1 MTNKNPTP
9 FTSADAVV
17 QELVLAEVEVIFG
30 IVSIHNMPIYD
41 AILREGSIEL
51 VTARGES
58 GAVNMADGY
67 ARSTGKLGVVL
78 TSTGTGAGNAAGSLI
93 ESWSAG
99 APLLHI
105 TGEVASNYL
114 GTGQGY
120 IHECKDQLKMMEG
133 ASKKAIHLKIPEQTS
148 PVVRNA
154 IYLAHKPPEG
164 PVTVEIPID
173 YQSTIVSNNMITDFV
188 STEDSVLFP
197 DIPKEVIEKIKS
209 SKRPIIWAGGGAIS
223 SNASTETKLL
233 AEKLG
238 AAVITSQSG
247 KGTIPEDHS
256 LCIGHFASYPEVKD
270 FLNNA
275 DLLISIGVRFRGNET
290 SNWNLEVPVEHI
302 AIDVDLNAIN
312 RNYTS
317 SNALVGEAKNI
328 IQQIL
333 NELPENLSG
342 DSDDFRQEVKKLREE
357 IRKKLRK
364 TLGPYETILD
374 DIRHLKSESSIVVR
388 DITVPANVWGSRLI
402 ETYKPRTSIHASGGG
417 IGQGLPT
424 AIGAQIGNKEEI
436 VILIAGDGG
445 FMVNVGEMAVAAQE
459 KLPLIIIL
467 FDDSGYGVIRNIQE
481 EAYGRTV
488 GVDLESPDF
497 ALLAQSMGFDVEKTK
512 SHQEFHQQFKNAV
525 NNRRPSMIVIDME
538 SVGPMAEPFKGPPGV
553 AKTFQPKKL

>member
-1 MTNKNPTP
+1 
-9 FTSADAVV
+9 
-17 QELVLAEVEVIFG
+17 
-30 IVSIHNMPIYD
+30 
-41 AILREGSIEL
+41 
-51 VTARGES
+51 
-58 GAVNMADGY
+58 
-67 ARSTGKLGVVL
+67 
-78 TSTGTGAGNAAGSLI
+78 
-93 ESWSAG
+93 
-99 APLLHI
+99 
-105 TGEVASNYL
+105 
-114 GTGQGY
+114 
-120 IHECKDQLKMMEG
+120 
-133 ASKKAIHLKIPEQTS
+133 
-148 PVVRNA
+148 
-154 IYLAHKPPEG
+154 
-164 PVTVEIPID
+164 
-173 YQSTIVSNNMITDFV
+173 
-188 STEDSVLFP
+188 
-197 DIPKEVIEKIKS
+197 
-209 SKRPIIWAGGGAIS
+209 
-223 SNASTETKLL
+223 
-233 AEKLG
+233 
-238 AAVITSQSG
+238 
-247 KGTIPEDHS
+247 
-256 LCIGHFASYPEVKD
+256 YPEVKD

-497 ALLAQSMGFDVEKTK
+497 ALLAQSMGFDVETTK